1 MFQRHQAREC
11 SGEPDHEQGDADRLR
26 VGGLHPGELLH
37 DLRRY
42 TEHSQHISSCIL
54 IPLCSAAVFFAWKY
68 KSLEAGAGIKI
79 YFHVKL

>member
-42 TEHSQHISSCIL
+42 TEHSQHIL
-54 IPLCSAAVFFAWKY
+54 IPLCSAAIFCAGKY

>member
-1 MFQRHQAREC
+1 MFQRYQAREC

-42 TEHSQHISSCIL
+42 TLVLQKFVIMEKALRYHI
-54 IPLCSAAVFFAWKY
+54 
-68 KSLEAGAGIKI
+68 
-79 YFHVKL
+79 

>member
-42 TEHSQHISSCIL
+42 TVHSQHIYSCIL
-54 IPLCSAAVFFAWKY
+54 TCLLRLQYSALVNIKVWR
-68 KSLEAGAGIKI
+68 LELGLKFI
-79 YFHVKL
+79 FT

>member
-42 TEHSQHISSCIL
+42 TAQ
-54 IPLCSAAVFFAWKY
+54 
-68 KSLEAGAGIKI
+68 
-79 YFHVKL
+79 

>member
-42 TEHSQHISSCIL
+42 TVHSQHIYSCIL
-54 IPLCSAAVFFAWKY
+54 IALHLSAPLQYSALGNIKVWR
-68 KSLEAGAGIKI
+68 LELGLKFI
-79 YFHVKL
+79 FT